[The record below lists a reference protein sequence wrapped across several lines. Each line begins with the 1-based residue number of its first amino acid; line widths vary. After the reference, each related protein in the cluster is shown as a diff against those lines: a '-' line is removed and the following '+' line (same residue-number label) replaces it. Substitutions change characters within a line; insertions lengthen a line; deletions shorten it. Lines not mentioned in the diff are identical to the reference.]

1 MIDQTFFN
9 KLSSRLAEQESLLSE
24 PSVASDQQ
32 KFRTLLKEHSRL
44 KKLRDKTVALLKLR
58 KDAEEHESLLV
69 ADDTDPDLKLLA
81 EEELSTIREKL
92 PKAERD
98 LMLDLIPPDPNDSR
112 NIIMELRAGTGGME
126 AALFAG
132 DLARM
137 YTRFAEIHGWKTEMI
152 DARPSDVGGYK
163 EIVFSIHGE
172 NAYRTLQYEC
182 GTHRV
187 QRIPVTEA
195 SGRIHTSTATV
206 AVLPEAEPTDD
217 IEVKP
222 EDLRVDVYRASGAGG
237 QHVNKTD
244 SAVRITHLPT
254 GIVVACQ
261 EERSQHKNRATA
273 MRVLRSRLLD
283 ATQKLA
289 ADEID
294 DARRSQ
300 IGSGERSERI
310 RTYNFP
316 QNRMTDHR
324 IGFSSH
330 NLEKIMEGEL
340 EALLTALHEHYAGE
354 RLKTRQAEAALEGS
368 FL

>member
-1 MIDQTFFN
+1 M
-9 KLSSRLAEQESLLSE
+9 LSD
-24 PSVASDQQ
+24 PSIASDQA
-32 KFRTLLKEHSRL
+32 KFRSLLREHARV
-44 KKLRDKTVALLKLR
+44 KKLCDKAVLLLKLR
-58 KDAEEHESLLV
+58 KDAAGHEALMAASD
-69 ADDTDPDLKLLA
+69 ADPDLKLLA
-81 EEELSTIREKL
+81 EEELAVIREKL
-92 PKAERD
+92 PEAERD
-98 LMLDLIPPDPNDSR
+98 LMLDLLPPDPNDSR
-112 NIIMELRAGTGGME
+112 NIIMEIRAGTGGME
-126 AALFAG
+126 ASLFAG

-137 YTRFAEIHGWKTEMI
+137 YTRYAETRGWKTEMI
-152 DARPSDVGGYK
+152 DARPSEAGGFK
-163 EIVFSIHGE
+163 EVVFSVHGE
-172 NAYRTLQYEC
+172 NAYRTLQYEG

-217 IEVKP
+217 IEIKP

-244 SAVRITHLPT
+244 SAVRLTHLPS

-273 MRVLRSRLLD
+273 MRLLRSRLLD
-283 ATQKLA
+283 SQQKQA
-289 ADEID
+289 VEEMGDN
-294 DARRSQ
+294 RRAQ
-300 IGSGERSERI
+300 IGTGERSERI

-330 NLEKIMEGEL
+330 NLERVMEGGL
-340 EALLTALHEHYAGE
+340 DDLLNALHEHYVGE
-354 RLKTRQAEAALEGS
+354 RLKSNQANAAFEGS
-368 FL
+368 GL